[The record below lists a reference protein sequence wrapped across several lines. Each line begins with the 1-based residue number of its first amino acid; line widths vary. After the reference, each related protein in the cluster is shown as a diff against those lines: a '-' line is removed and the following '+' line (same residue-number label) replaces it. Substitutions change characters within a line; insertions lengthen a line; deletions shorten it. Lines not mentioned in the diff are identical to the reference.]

1 MATEFILR
9 EAAKAVVCDACEK
22 PSCPEL
28 WGKDCSLMVL
38 LNNIPTADVVEVVR
52 CKDCRYFTG
61 KSCMI
66 NEGMRESPIDGN
78 GFCFYGE
85 RRTDNEN

>member
-1 MATEFILR
+1 MATDYISR
-9 EAAKAVVCDACEK
+9 KKAIEEVCGDCEYYD
-22 PSCPEL
+22 SN
-28 WGKDCSLMVL
+28 DCEECRFDRLMK
-38 LNNIPTADVVEVVR
+38 IPAADVVEVVR

-78 GFCFYGE
+78 GFCSYGE
-85 RRTDNEN
+85 RRTE